1 MEDKGA
7 RVMNGFGPLSAV
19 KKRNPGLLMDVAL
32 GKVAADLVIINA
44 RVVNVYTAEIL
55 EKYAVGVKEEWIAY
69 VGETPDALIGPT
81 TEIIDA
87 AGRFLIPGLI
97 EGHTHL
103 AWLFGIDEFL
113 KYAIPGG
120 TTTIITES
128 LEPYPVCGIDGVLDF
143 LSSLQE
149 QPIKIFS
156 TAPAM
161 VSISRKSLG
170 ISQQDLITLLDRDD
184 ILGIGE
190 SYWQGVL
197 QTPEVF
203 LPKFE
208 MTLQKNKVLEGHSA
222 GTRQNKLI
230 AYAACGI
237 SSCHEPITAEETLER
252 LRLGI
257 YVMAREGSIRR
268 DLKTISEIKD
278 KKVDLRRL
286 ILSTDGVT
294 PAELLEN
301 GFLEHAVKK
310 AIGYGFDPISAVQ
323 MATLNVAEHFKID
336 HLVGGIAPGKYADML
351 ILPDFHSFS
360 ADSVISCGKVVAQN
374 GELKVAPRKHI
385 FSNESTHSIRLPKAL
400 KPSDFIIRAPSRQSS
415 VNIRVIEMVTDLV
428 TAEKILPVP
437 VQQEE
442 VRLPVDQDLLKVA
455 ALDRTHCSNHLFAGL
470 IQGFGL
476 KSGAFASS
484 AAWDTSDIIVV
495 GTNDADMALAVNRI
509 ITLQG
514 AAVLCCKGEIIAE
527 LALPVFGLMS
537 EAPMEEIA
545 ARVKEINGKANEL
558 GVPFPDPLLTL
569 ITLTGAAIPYFR
581 ICDEGLVNLKDGKK
595 RHLFP
600 DKD

>member
-1 MEDKGA
+1 
-7 RVMNGFGPLSAV
+7 MNGFGPLSAV

-55 EKYAVGVKEEWIAY
+55 ENYAVGVKGEWIAY
-69 VGETPDALIGPT
+69 MGETPNALIGPT

-268 DLKTISEIKD
+268 DLKTISKIKD

-455 ALDRTHCSNHLFAGL
+455 ALDRTHCSNHLFTGL

>member
-1 MEDKGA
+1 
-7 RVMNGFGPLSAV
+7 MNGFGPLAAV
-19 KKRNPGLLMDVAL
+19 KKRNPELLMNVAL
-32 GKVAADLVIINA
+32 GKAAADLVIINA
-44 RVVNVYTAEIL
+44 RLVNVYTAEIL
-55 EKYAVGVKEEWIAY
+55 ENYAVGVKGEWIAY
-69 VGETPDALIGPT
+69 VGETPEPLIGPA

-87 AGRFLIPGLI
+87 SGQYLIPGLI

-113 KYAIPGG
+113 IHAIPGG

-128 LEPYPVCGIDGVLDF
+128 LEPYPVCGIGGVLDF
-143 LSSLQE
+143 LSSLQD
-149 QPIKIFS
+149 QPIKIFA

-161 VSISRKSLG
+161 VSISQKSLG
-170 ISQQDLITLLDRDD
+170 ISPEDLKTLLDRDD

-203 LPKFE
+203 LPKFDL
-208 MTLQKNKVLEGHSA
+208 TLQKSKVLEGHSA

-268 DLKTISEIKD
+268 DLKTISKIKE

-301 GFLEHAVKK
+301 GFLEHAVKR
-310 AIGYGFDPISAVQ
+310 AIGYGFDAVSAIQ

-351 ILPDFHSFS
+351 ILPDFPTFS
-360 ADSVISCGKVVAQN
+360 PDAVISCGKVVAQN
-374 GELKVAPRKHI
+374 GTMKVAPRKHL
-385 FSNESTHSIRLPKAL
+385 FSTESTHSIRLAKAVA
-400 KPSDFIIRAPSRQSS
+400 PSDFILRAPSRQPS

-437 VQQEE
+437 VQQEK
-442 VRLPVDQDLLKVA
+442 VSPLVDQKLLKVT
-455 ALDRTHCSNHLFAGL
+455 ALDRTHGSGHLFTGL

-476 KSGAFASS
+476 KSGALASS

-509 ITLQG
+509 IALQG
-514 AAVLCCKGEIIAE
+514 AAVLCDRGEIIAE

-537 EAPMEEIA
+537 NAPMEEIA
-545 ARVKEINGKANEL
+545 ARVKDINEKANEL

-581 ICDEGLVNLKDGKK
+581 ICDEGLVNLKDGK
-595 RHLFP
+595 RRNLFP
-600 DKD
+600 DEV